1 MPDTDR
7 AHPEPRTGISDFTQ
21 ALGFLTRI
29 PIADRT
35 EGATEPPDFR
45 SSAWTFPV
53 VGIVVGL
60 GGGLVYVLAT
70 GLGLSPLL
78 AGALSVTATVLLT
91 GAIHEDGLSDTVDGF
106 GGGKTATAKLEIM
119 RDHHIGAYG
128 AIALVLS
135 VLLRVAAI
143 TEVSQRGAWA
153 VLGLLIAAEA
163 ISRAAIV
170 RLWHDLPAARV
181 DGLSKDTGSP
191 DGRATMTALAVA
203 VVIVAVAGIAAAG
216 FFATLIAA
224 AGTAAA
230 VFVFTGICRN
240 QIGGQTGDT
249 LGAVQQVAVV
259 TFLTLVAVFT

>member
-1 MPDTDR
+1 MPDSDR
-7 AHPEPRTGISDFTQ
+7 ANPDPQSGLSDFTQ

-29 PIADRT
+29 PVAGRDADAAQR
-35 EGATEPPDFR
+35 PDFR

-53 VGIVVGL
+53 VGLVVGL
-60 GGGLVYVLAT
+60 IGGVVYALGT

-78 AGALSVTATVLLT
+78 AAALAVTATVLLT

-119 RDHHIGAYG
+119 RDHQIGAYG

-143 TEVSQRGAWA
+143 TEISHLGAWA
-153 VLGLLIAAEA
+153 VVGVLIAAEA
-163 ISRAAIV
+163 VSRAAIV
-170 RLWHDLPAARV
+170 RMWHDLPAARV

-191 DGRATMTALAVA
+191 DGRATMTALAVG
-203 VVIVAVAGIAAAG
+203 VIIAAVTAIPSAG
-216 FFATLIAA
+216 FWAALIAA
-224 AGTAAA
+224 AGTAAV

-249 LGAVQQVAVV
+249 LGAVQQVSVV
-259 TFLTLVAVFT
+259 SFLVLIAVFT

>member
-1 MPDTDR
+1 MPGSDR
-7 AHPEPRTGISDFTQ
+7 ANSEMRTGLGDLTQ

-29 PIADRT
+29 PVVDRDANAA
-35 EGATEPPDFR
+35 ERPDFR

-60 GGGLVYVLAT
+60 GGGIVYALSAA
-70 GLGLSPLL
+70 LGLAPLL
-78 AGALSVTATVLLT
+78 AAALAVTGTVLLT

-106 GGGKTATAKLEIM
+106 GGGKTSTAKLEIM

-135 VLLRVAAI
+135 MLLRVTAI
-143 TEVSQRGAWA
+143 VEISQRGAWA
-153 VLGLLIAAEA
+153 VLGVLIAAEA
-163 ISRAAIV
+163 ISRAGIV
-170 RLWHDLPAARV
+170 RMWHDLPAARI

-203 VVIVAVAGIAAAG
+203 VVVVAATAIPAAG
-216 FFATLIAA
+216 FWAALVAA

-259 TFLTLVAVFT
+259 TFLILIAMFI

>member
-1 MPDTDR
+1 MPDSDR
-7 AHPEPRTGISDFTQ
+7 ANPDARTGLSDFTQ

-29 PIADRT
+29 PIAARD
-35 EGATEPPDFR
+35 EAAATRPDFR
-45 SSAWTFPV
+45 GSAWTFPV
-53 VGIVVGL
+53 VGVVVGV
-60 GGGLVYVLAT
+60 GSGIIYALAT
-70 GLGLSPLL
+70 GLGLSSLL
-78 AGALSVTATVLLT
+78 AAALAVTAGVMLT

-135 VLLRVAAI
+135 LLLRVAAI
-143 TEVSQRGAWA
+143 TDVSPRGAWA
-153 VLGLLIAAEA
+153 VFGLLIAAEA

-170 RLWHDLPAARV
+170 RMWHDLPAARL

-191 DGRATMTALAVA
+191 DGRATMTALAA
-203 VVIVAVAGIAAAG
+203 AAIIVAVTAIPAAG
-216 FFATLIAA
+216 FWAALIAA

-230 VFVFTGICRN
+230 AFVFIAICRN

-249 LGAVQQVAVV
+249 LGAVQQVTVV
-259 TFLTLVAVFT
+259 TFLVLVAVFS

>member
-1 MPDTDR
+1 MSDSDR
-7 AHPEPRTGISDFTQ
+7 ANPDPRSGLSDFTQ

-29 PIADRT
+29 PIAT
-35 EGATEPPDFR
+35 QEEGAAERPDFR
-45 SSAWTFPV
+45 ASAWTFPV

-60 GGGLVYVLAT
+60 AGGIVYALAT
-70 GLGLSPLL
+70 ALGLSPLL
-78 AGALSVTATVLLT
+78 AGALAVTATVLIT
-91 GAIHEDGLSDTVDGF
+91 GAMHEDGLADTVDGF
-106 GGGKTATAKLEIM
+106 GGGKTSTAKLEIM
-119 RDHHIGAYG
+119 RDHQIGAYG

-143 TEVSQRGAWA
+143 AEVSQRGAWA
-153 VLGLLIAAEA
+153 VLGILIAAEA

-170 RLWHDLPAARV
+170 RMWHDLPAARV

-203 VVIVAVAGIAAAG
+203 VIIVAVTGIPAAG
-216 FFATLIAA
+216 FWAALIAA

-230 VFVFTGICRN
+230 AFVFTAICRN

-249 LGAVQQVAVV
+249 LGAVQQVAAV
-259 TFLTLVAVFT
+259 TFLILIAVFS